1 MSNRFAETRRLR
13 RARGLLA
20 RGAVLAALSVAM
32 VTPRLAAQVG
42 YDPAHSPFE
51 DVGTHQAVTTFVSAF
66 LGNRGHA
73 GTGLQSGLAV
83 GGRFATALSGT
94 IELWGTVASISSK
107 RAVLDPSLPES
118 TRVTGTQDLRLV
130 SADLGIA
137 LRLTGNKTWHGLA
150 PYVGV
155 AFGVVSPTSEQTDPG
170 GFRVSSNITMVPTIG
185 TRARIG
191 RLLWL
196 TVEARDNLI
205 RYEWPSKYF
214 FPTDANGNLITPP
227 VLNPA
232 TEKDTQTTHNF
243 TLTAGLSLHFN
254 F

>member
-1 MSNRFAETRRLR
+1 MSNRIVESSGTVV
-13 RARGLLA
+13 RALLA
-20 RGAVLAALSVAM
+20 RAALVSALGLG
-32 VTPRLAAQVG
+32 TLAPRLAAQVG

-51 DVGTHQAVTTFVSAF
+51 DVGTRQSFTTFVSEF

-83 GGRFATALSGT
+83 GGRFTTALSGT

-107 RAVLDPSLPES
+107 RAVLDPSLPDS

-137 LRLTGNKTWHGLA
+137 LRLTGNKTWHGLS
-150 PYVGV
+150 PYVGL

-170 GFRVSSNITMVPTIG
+170 GYRVGSNITMAPTLG

-191 RLLWL
+191 RFLSI

-214 FPTDANGNLITPP
+214 FPTDVNGNLISPP